1 LIESMPLWL
10 PAVFF
15 VVAMVYAAA
24 GFGGGS
30 AYLAVLAFSGLPY
43 QSLPQ
48 TALVCNVVVTV
59 GGVWHFHRGGHL
71 SLKRVLPFFVL
82 SIPMAYLGGRIQVDR
97 EFFYALLG
105 VSLLAA
111 GILMVI
117 PRPESAARAMSATK
131 EWLIGLP
138 VGAILGLLSG
148 VVGVG
153 GGVFLAPFLFLSG
166 WTTPKQTAAA
176 ASLFILVNSA
186 AGLGGQLVKGSYLGW
201 MTAALALAAVAG
213 GQIGSRTGSYRMSA
227 DGVRRLLAAII
238 IVVGGRLLWKAI

>member
-10 PAVFF
+10 PVAFF

-48 TALVCNVVVTV
+48 TALVCNVVVTI

-71 SLKRVLPFFVL
+71 HLKRVLPFFLL
-82 SIPMAYLGGRIQVDR
+82 SIPMAYVGGRILVDR
-97 EFFYALLG
+97 DLFFAVLG
-105 VSLLAA
+105 ASLLAA
-111 GILMVI
+111 GILMVV

-148 VVGVG
+148 LVGIG
-153 GGVFLAPFLFLSG
+153 GGVFLAPFLLLSG

-186 AGLGGQLVKGSYLGW
+186 AGLSGQLIKGSYLGW
-201 MTAALALAAVAG
+201 MTVALALAAVVG

-227 DGVRRLLAAII
+227 LGVRRLLAAII
-238 IVVGGRLLWKAI
+238 VAVGGRLLWKAI

>member
-10 PAVFF
+10 PVVFF

-59 GGVWHFHRGGHL
+59 GGLWHFHRGGHL
-71 SLKRVLPFFVL
+71 SLMRVLPFFVL
-82 SIPMAYLGGRIQVDR
+82 SIPMAYVGGRFQVDR
-97 EFFYALLG
+97 DFFYALLG

-117 PRPESAARAMSATK
+117 PRPESAVRAMSATK

-138 VGAILGLLSG
+138 VGASLGLLSG
-148 VVGVG
+148 VVGIG
-153 GGVFLAPFLFLSG
+153 GGVFLAPFLLLSG

-186 AGLGGQLVKGSYLGW
+186 AGLSGQLVKGSYLGW
-201 MTAALALAAVAG
+201 TTAVLALAAVVG

-227 DGVRRLLAAII
+227 VGVRRLLAAII
-238 IVVGGRLLWKAI
+238 VVVGARLLWKAI